1 MAFSDIIENIKSWS
15 TKKKIAAISILA
27 LSIAILI
34 TVTLWTQK
42 EEYQVLFSNLT
53 QEDSGQVTVK
63 LKEMKVPFK
72 VEGNVIYVP
81 QKKVYE
87 LRLELAS
94 MGIPQGG
101 VIGFE
106 IFDKTNLGITEF
118 VQRLNYI
125 RAIQGELT
133 RTIKQLSEVDTARV
147 HIAIPERSIFTEK
160 DQKPTASI
168 VLKLKPG
175 RTLNQAQVG
184 GILHLVSSS
193 VEGLKPQA
201 VTVLDSMGNL
211 LSKPSDTDSIT
222 DGKLLEYQK
231 FVDKTFEQKIQSM
244 LEGIVGKGKAIVRV
258 TTKLDFKKIETT
270 EEKFDPDSATART
283 QQKTTE
289 STSGSSTGGIPG
301 VLSNQPG
308 QGGGGGSAGQV
319 ISQKQVETTNFEI
332 SRTLNRIS
340 QPGGEIK
347 SISVAVL
354 VDGTYKKEKDKNVY
368 TPRSEDEIKKYNEV
382 VKAAIGFNRER
393 GDQVIVDNVAF
404 ESVVEE
410 MPPEKL
416 DILGIIT
423 TVLKYLVPLIVA
435 LLLILFVI
443 KPLVETLKVTPKKT
457 PEGILPEGE
466 MAFATAGQ
474 VKPVALE
481 PELAPEELMKEQ
493 VLEIVKKDPRQAAHI
508 IREWMTE
515 S

>member
-1 MAFSDIIENIKSWS
+1 MALVDVIDNIKSWS
-15 TKKKIAAISILA
+15 TKKKIAAITILA
-27 LSIAILI
+27 LSIAILVTI
-34 TVTLWTQK
+34 TLWTQK
-42 EEYQVLFSNLT
+42 EDYQILFSNLT
-53 QEDSGQVTVK
+53 QEDSGQVITK
-63 LKEMKVPFK
+63 LKEMKVPYK

-101 VIGFE
+101 LIGFE
-106 IFDKTNLGITEF
+106 IFDKTNFGITEF

-125 RAIQGELT
+125 RAIQGELA
-133 RTIKQLSEVDTARV
+133 RTIKQLSEVETARV
-147 HIAIPERSIFTEK
+147 HIAMPERSIFTEK
-160 DQKPTASI
+160 DQKPTASV
-168 VLKLKPG
+168 VLKLKAG
-175 RTLNQAQVG
+175 RSLSQAQVG

-193 VEGLKPQA
+193 VEGLKPNA
-201 VTVLDSMGNL
+201 VTILDSMGNL
-211 LSKPSDTDSIT
+211 LSKPSEADSIT

-231 FVDKTFEQKIQSM
+231 FVDRTFEQKIQTM

-289 STSGSSTGGIPG
+289 STSGSSSGGIPG

-308 QGGGGGSAGQV
+308 QGGSSASGGGQV
-319 ISQKQVETTNFEI
+319 LSQKQVETTNYEI
-332 SRTLNRIS
+332 SRTMNRIS

-347 SISVAVL
+347 NISVAVL
-354 VDGTYKKEKDKNVY
+354 VDGTYKKEKDKTVY
-368 TPRSEDEIKKYNEV
+368 SPRTEEEIKKYNEV

-404 ESVVEE
+404 ESAVEE
-410 MPPEKL
+410 IPAEKL
-416 DILGIIT
+416 DILGIVT

-443 KPLVETLKVTPKKT
+443 KPLIETLKVTPKKT
-457 PEGILPEGE
+457 PEGALPGE
-466 MAFATAGQ
+466 MAYAPATP
-474 VKPVALE
+474 VKPLEPE